1 MDRERNKIIIFIK
14 LKYLI
19 ISMNIE
25 VELRTFL
32 TKEKY
37 AELLEFFNR
46 NGSFMSTEKQE
57 THYLNTSED
66 LRIQKNDFFAKIWMK
81 KGKLHDEA
89 REEIEVHF
97 QKEDFAKIENICT
110 TIGLTPKIKWYRTR
124 ITFAWEGIS
133 VMIDDTKGYGYILEL
148 EKMSKEEIR
157 DSKKKS
163 QKQVLEELYQW
174 VQTCKEQTFAG
185 ENPFFDRD
193 FIATS
198 VKRENIT
205 WIVPYRTI
213 DLHTVAYTYHLK
225 KGLLP
230 PLKEKRTA
238 INLDYIL
245 TLVGLPEEPK
255 PHNALT
261 GAKMEAEAFSRL
273 LQKKILLKEFEKY
286 PIPEHLED

>member
-1 MDRERNKIIIFIK
+1 MGNPNKMIVIDVETTGVIPTKHSILSIGAIDFNNPENQFYEECRIWDGAQVMQDGEEGMLSA
-14 LKYLI
+14 LKI
-19 ISMNIE
+19 
-25 VELRTFL
+25 
-32 TKEKY
+32 
-37 AELLEFFNR
+37 
-46 NGSFMSTEKQE
+46 NGFT
-57 THYLNTSED
+57 
-66 LRIQKNDFFAKIWMK
+66 
-81 KGKLHDEA
+81 
-89 REEIEVHF
+89 
-97 QKEDFAKIENICT
+97 
-110 TIGLTPKIKWYRTR
+110 
-124 ITFAWEGIS
+124 
-133 VMIDDTKGYGYILEL
+133 
-148 EKMSKEEIR
+148 KEEIR

>member
-1 MDRERNKIIIFIK
+1 MGNPNKMIVID
-14 LKYLI
+14 
-19 ISMNIE
+19 
-25 VELRTFL
+25 VETTGVIP
-32 TKEKY
+32 TKHSILSIG
-37 AELLEFFNR
+37 AIDFN
-46 NGSFMSTEKQE
+46 NP
-57 THYLNTSED
+57 
-66 LRIQKNDFFAKIWMK
+66 
-81 KGKLHDEA
+81 
-89 REEIEVHF
+89 
-97 QKEDFAKIENICT
+97 ENQF
-110 TIGLTPKIKWYRTR
+110 Y
-124 ITFAWEGIS
+124 E
-133 VMIDDTKGYGYILEL
+133 
-148 EKMSKEEIR
+148 
-157 DSKKKS
+157 
-163 QKQVLEELYQW
+163 
-174 VQTCKEQTFAG
+174 
-185 ENPFFDRD
+185 RD